1 MDQAAEESDAETEEH
16 DPVECDR
23 VPVDAFPEEP
33 VSGVGRI
40 GEQAEGEHQID
51 VFLAEHGEGAEDKKD
66 VLQRQVTK
74 KDALDDY
81 SIMEEHETG
90 ACNLFSIHFKALF
103 WKRFLVSFRNWKTL
117 ISEMLVVVVLCIFG
131 FGVAKI
137 QFFFDSPYRTLSPSL
152 FPQTQRILYNSVAA
166 GGATGTTAASVI
178 GQLGTTY
185 FTPSAQA

>member
-1 MDQAAEESDAETEEH
+1 MGHTGDLDAL
-16 DPVECDR
+16 D
-23 VPVDAFPEEP
+23 EP
-33 VSGVGRI
+33 
-40 GEQAEGEHQID
+40 
-51 VFLAEHGEGAEDKKD
+51 GAEDKKD

-137 QFFFDSPYRTLSPSL
+137 QFFFDSP
-152 FPQTQRILYNSVAA
+152 
-166 GGATGTTAASVI
+166 
-178 GQLGTTY
+178 
-185 FTPSAQA
+185 